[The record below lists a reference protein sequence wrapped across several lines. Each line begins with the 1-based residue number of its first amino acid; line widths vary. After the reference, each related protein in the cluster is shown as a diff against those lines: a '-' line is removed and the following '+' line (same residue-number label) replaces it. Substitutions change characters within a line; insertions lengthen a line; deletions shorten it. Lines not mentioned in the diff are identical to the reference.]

1 MKKGKDQIIDGV
13 CSGLSE
19 SLGFKDPFFIRL
31 VFALGGFVWLYII
44 CMIIMEEPDSE
55 K

>member
-19 SLGFKDPFFIRL
+19 YFGFKDPFFIRL
-31 VFALGGFVWLYII
+31 IFALGGFFLIYFI
-44 CMIIMEEPDSE
+44 CMMIMDEPNE
-55 K
+55 N